1 MTKFKNFIFFN
12 ILLLL
17 LVSCGVLK
25 DGMVNQKK
33 NGTDE
38 FLVEKKSPLIM
49 PPDFN
54 ELPIPNQKNNTTDN
68 TDNKEN
74 SFKKLITKGD
84 VEIDSENNNSANKNI
99 EETLLDKIK
108 NN

>member
-68 TDNKEN
+68 KEN

-84 VEIDSENNNSANKNI
+84 VEIESEKNNSANKNI